1 MSVLLIGGDK
11 VNAITALLKSL
22 GVTQTTHWDSRK
34 NSTSHKTIP
43 TNTDAI
49 IMLTDFLK
57 HNTMSYFK
65 KSAKKQSIPLI
76 CTRRG
81 TSSVEAEFSKFLE
94 EKNVWVK

>member
-1 MSVLLIGGDK
+1 MSILLIGGDK
-11 VNAITALLKSL
+11 VDNITNLLRKL
-22 GVTQTTHWDSRK
+22 GATKTLHWDSRR
-34 NSTSHKTIP
+34 NSTSHKKIP
-43 TNTDAI
+43 LDTDAI

-81 TSSVEAEFSKFLE
+81 ISCVENEFSKFLE
-94 EKNVWVK
+94 QRDV